1 VTCLRTSLVFCLLAA
16 TALPAEVNPAELA
29 KRPRLSQQTRFQI
42 IRAINAEFAYA
53 RKLFPQG
60 EKGLTLTPSGVVT
73 PSDQVLYR
81 MSMARGAAARLGERI
96 QITDVLIGDRSIRFE
111 INGGPVKKAKW
122 YQHITIVGMG
132 GAASAADPNA
142 QNAHGSFVT
151 LAFKDHVPE
160 MTAAELKEL
169 LTPVFDFTVKSAS
182 QAYVDALPPK
192 VREAIKNH
200 QVLVGMNRE
209 MVMHAKGRPEHKVRE
224 REKGVDYEEWIYGEP
239 PQEVAFVRF
248 VGDEVV
254 QLELMT
260 VNGEKIVRTDK
271 EVDLAKTAAE
281 SAPATGG
288 QGPETSGQPAG
299 SVATSGTQPA
309 KKPAKAPTLRRPG
322 EAAPEPSLQNP
333 MPRPRPGEATPQTS
347 PLPNPPEPK

>member
-1 VTCLRTSLVFCLLAA
+1 VTCLRTSLVFCLLAG
-16 TALPAEVNPAELA
+16 TALPAEVNSAELA

-42 IRAINAEFAYA
+42 IRVINAEFAYA

-73 PSDQVLYR
+73 PSDQDLYR

-132 GAASAADPNA
+132 GAASASDPNA
-142 QNAHGSFVT
+142 QIARGSYVT
-151 LAFKDHVPE
+151 LAFKNHVPE

-224 REKGVDYEEWIYGEP
+224 RDKGVDYEEWIYGEP

-248 VGDEVV
+248 VGC
-254 QLELMT
+254 LLY
-260 VNGEKIVRTDK
+260 
-271 EVDLAKTAAE
+271 
-281 SAPATGG
+281 
-288 QGPETSGQPAG
+288 
-299 SVATSGTQPA
+299 
-309 KKPAKAPTLRRPG
+309 
-322 EAAPEPSLQNP
+322 
-333 MPRPRPGEATPQTS
+333 TS
-347 PLPNPPEPK
+347 PSPRDLSTSRMPSSA